1 MAQALCERGRCAGR
15 TFVQPCTADGANL
28 RDRTPPLRVSNRGKA
43 RARPPCLP
51 RGRARCRSREAPCR
65 AATRVGQHT
74 HRSPS
79 FGPRWYVLAYT
90 LTGSGALSTREE
102 GAHRQ
107 RARPRHQSE
116 AQLPAE
122 RSEERRLP
130 LAGQRVCGVKGVW
143 GHHCDSS
150 IVWGGAGRSP
160 SGVPACG
167 LTRNRPDSVTGQQQ
181 PGLFF
186 LLKRQRDR
194 EPRKRLAQQPA
205 CQRWRCYAHSPCG
218 LPSRRCVA
226 TLAQRPHH
234 APRPRVARSA
244 PPTARTPPS
253 RTFAARRMPM
263 PLCARRRW
271 PCAPTRPRACSR
283 PTSRR
288 SRTRR

>member
-1 MAQALCERGRCAGR
+1 MAQALCEWGCCAGR

-51 RGRARCRSREAPCR
+51 RGRARCRSREAPLPGRHKGWAAHSPLPLLR
-65 AATRVGQHT
+65 AQVVRVGVHLDRLRRPVNT
-74 HRSPS
+74 RGGCPPS
-79 FGPRWYVLAYT
+79 V
-90 LTGSGALSTREE
+90 GA
-102 GAHRQ
+102 AP
-107 RARPRHQSE
+107 ASE
-116 AQLPAE
+116 RAQLPAE
-122 RSEERRLP
+122 RSEERRLS

-160 SGVPACG
+160 SGVPASG
-167 LTRNRPDSVTGQQQ
+167 LTRNRPDSVIGQQL
-181 PGLFF
+181 PGLVF

-194 EPRKRLAQQPA
+194 EPRKRLVQQPA

-244 PPTARTPPS
+244 PPIARTPPS

-288 SRTRR
+288 RRTRR